1 MNSNQHDTFMKD
13 LENLSDEGEIM
24 NEEDDDDIFVS
35 KNESSVKDQGRILV
49 NQNNKLISSETTNTG
64 NGNFKSKNK
73 YLEEFFDYSDQSQ
86 TTSSSDIK
94 ILNDKRFLNLI
105 TEIDVINSNNHTSSK
120 DSRLYFIIS
129 ECNKYITEIN
139 QEMNLIYKSLK
150 ELYSE
155 RFPELSSIILNPYD
169 YSITVKHLGNSLDL
183 SKVDLSYLPN
193 NMQLSLNVVSSS
205 TSGRPLNK
213 EKLNKVMNL
222 CEAVLNLNE
231 YKRKIIYF
239 IESRMNFVCPNLS
252 ALVGANVA
260 ALLVTAAGGINEL
273 AKMPAS
279 NVLVMGAQR
288 VNLEGF
294 STQGKL
300 HMGYLSEIDE
310 VAKTPEKF
318 KTQLLRKYS
327 GKAVLMARVDA
338 HRIIDSG
345 NQNNHN
351 NFSNSSKLQP
361 NSNQLKIN
369 ITSNFKDYFSEL
381 DQKDKTNTF
390 ENIKISQNFTN
401 NNEITGN
408 QMINSNFSNNQG
420 LRLKEDIS
428 FKMSKIIEPQ
438 QAVSKKP
445 LPRPDE
451 KPRRKRGGKR
461 ARSIKEKYALTEMRM
476 MKNRMKFGAE
486 AEIEYRETGK
496 GLGLLGVGG
505 TGSKLKTVAKV
516 QKINTKKQ
524 KMLSLE
530 SDQSKF
536 NKGGNITSTTS
547 GLHSSVAFTPVVG
560 IELINPELLEKKYT
574 DVKEKYFSATS
585 GFSTVMNQKKKGS
598 NTLYEI

>member
-1 MNSNQHDTFMKD
+1 MNYNQHDTFMRD
-13 LENLSDEGEIM
+13 LENLSDEAEM
-24 NEEDDDDIFVS
+24 MHEEDEDDIFAS
-35 KNESSVKDQGRILV
+35 KKESSINDQGRNQV
-49 NQNNKLISSETTNTG
+49 YQNNKLISSELSDSRKNE
-64 NGNFKSKNK
+64 NLKSKNK
-73 YLEEFFDYSDQSQ
+73 YLEEFLENSDQSQ
-86 TTSSSDIK
+86 AMSSSGIK
-94 ILNDKRFLNLI
+94 FFNDQKFTSLI
-105 TEIDVINSNNHTSSK
+105 NEIDVFNSNNQISSK
-120 DSRLYFIIS
+120 DSRLYYIIS
-129 ECNKYITEIN
+129 ECNKYITDIN
-139 QEMNLIYKSLK
+139 QEINLIFKSLK
-150 ELYSE
+150 ESYSE

-169 YSITVKHLGNSLDL
+169 YATTVKNLGNNLDL
-183 SKVDLSYLPN
+183 SRVDLSYLPN

-213 EKLNKVMNL
+213 EKLYQVQNL
-222 CEAVLNLNE
+222 CEAIFNLNT
-231 YKRKIIYF
+231 YKRKILNF
-239 IESRMNFVCPNLS
+239 IESRMNIVCPNLS
-252 ALVGANVA
+252 ALVGSNIA
-260 ALLVTAAGGINEL
+260 AKLVTAAGGITEL

-300 HMGYLSEIDE
+300 HMGYLSELDE

-318 KTQLLRKYS
+318 KIQLLRKYA

-338 HRIIDSG
+338 HRIIDTS
-345 NQNNHN
+345 NQINYVNFNNN
-351 NFSNSSKLQP
+351 KIQSNSQS
-361 NSNQLKIN
+361 KIN
-369 ITSNFKDYFSEL
+369 TENNFKDYFSESE
-381 DQKDKTNTF
+381 QGEKAQIS
-390 ENIKISQNFTN
+390 ENNQISQILTN
-401 NNEITGN
+401 SYEITGN
-408 QMINSNFSNNQG
+408 QQINSNFPHSSQG
-420 LRLKEDIS
+420 LKLKEEIS
-428 FKMSKIIEPQ
+428 SKMSKIIEPQ

-505 TGSKLKTVAKV
+505 AGSKMKTVAKV

-530 SDQSKF
+530 SGQSQF
-536 NKGGNITSTTS
+536 IRGGAMTSTTS
-547 GLHSSVAFTPVVG
+547 GLHSSVAFTPVEG
-560 IELINPELLEKKYT
+560 IELINPELLEKKYS

-585 GFSTVMNQKKKGS
+585 GFSTVINQKKKGS